1 MNVCAPTDGFTM
13 GFFVAQKTLE
23 RLEWERVLAMLGERA
38 RTPGGRRRCALEAI
52 EGGARG
58 DALFERTRAGVVE
71 RLAETS
77 EARSV
82 LAAGELPPMGG
93 GEGLDQTLA
102 RARKDGVLAARELLN
117 LASTLELT
125 RDLKRYLEARRAST
139 PRLSELAELLVEHPD
154 LEREIEACLEP
165 SGEVRDSASPT
176 LAAARGD
183 ARHLAMQIQA
193 KLDHYLREPE
203 VTAHLSDDY
212 YTIRND
218 RYVLPVRADARG
230 AIRGIVHD
238 ASNSGMTIFIEP
250 EALVDLNNQ
259 LKRAEITIEQET
271 LRILRHLSN
280 AAGAVAREVEANLA
294 TLEVIDLAF
303 ARAELAEELDA
314 VVPEVGDEGILE
326 LPQLRHPLLP
336 PDRVVPSDL
345 RLGADFTA
353 LILSGPNAGGKTVA
367 LKAAALAALFVRAG
381 MHVPAAEGARVDL
394 FDEVL
399 AHIGDEQDIRENLST
414 FSAHMANLAEITR
427 RAANRSLVV
436 LDEIGVGTDPG
447 EGAAIAQAALETLVE
462 RGARVIAT
470 THYNLLKEMAEVDE
484 RFANASFEFD
494 SETLEPTYRLRMGLP
509 GVSSATSVAARMGLD
524 PRVIARANELL
535 DREDRRLDRV
545 LSELAASR
553 SALEAEK
560 RDIARLRTETEAVR
574 DEHRARL
581 EKLQTKRDK
590 LFLSMREDLENA
602 FREAH
607 RQVAAVIR
615 ELQRGGSA
623 RDAAAAREK
632 LQAIARDA
640 ESSQREAG
648 LELPVGEP
656 ATPIDWSRAAVG
668 DRVRI
673 RDGGQGTL
681 SALPDQRGRVAV
693 QLGGARVS
701 VPMERVE
708 ALEPSQERS
717 ASDRG
722 APRITVTRAGADG
735 RTAPSDL
742 EFEDERCDLHG
753 LRVDEALDRLSRALD
768 RAASAGRSSLAI
780 SHGRGTGTLRRVVRE
795 FLRDCPYVSHFAPAA
810 QQEGG
815 DGVTVAFLR

>member
-1 MNVCAPTDGFTM
+1 M

-23 RLEWERVLAMLGERA
+23 RLEWARVLAMLGECA
-38 RTPGGRRRCALEAI
+38 GTPGVRDRCAA
-52 EGGARG
+52 GAAESG
-58 DALFERTRAGVVE
+58 SHADSLFEPSRAGVLE

-82 LAAGELPPMGG
+82 LAAGERPPIGG
-93 GEGLDQTLA
+93 FPGLDQTLA
-102 RARKDGVLAARELLN
+102 RARKDGVLAARELLD
-117 LASTLELT
+117 LASTLEGT
-125 RDLKRYLEARRAST
+125 RGVKRFFEARSEAT
-139 PRLSELAELLVEHPD
+139 PRLSGFAEVLVEHRE
-154 LEREIEACLEP
+154 LEREIEACLDP
-165 SGEVRDSASPT
+165 SGEIRDSASPT
-176 LAAARGD
+176 LAAARRD
-183 ARHLAMQIQA
+183 ARQIAAQIQA
-193 KLDHYLREPE
+193 KLDRDLRDPDI
-203 VTAHLSDDY
+203 ASHLSDDY

-250 EALVDLNNQ
+250 EPLVELNNE

-271 LRILRHLSN
+271 LRILRELSRALGC
-280 AAGAVAREVEANLA
+280 AAEEVAANLA
-294 TLEVIDLAF
+294 TLEAIDLAF
-303 ARAELAEELDA
+303 ARAQLAEQLDA
-314 VVPEVGDEGILE
+314 VAPEVGDEGILR
-326 LPQLRHPLLP
+326 LPQLRHALLP
-336 PDRVVPSDL
+336 PEKVVPSDV

-367 LKAAALAALFVRAG
+367 LKAAALSVLFVRAG

-414 FSAHMANLAEITR
+414 FSAHMANLADISR

-447 EGAAIAQAALETLVE
+447 EGAAIAQAVLETLVE

-494 SETLEPTYRLRMGLP
+494 PETLEPTYRLRMGLP

-524 PRVIARANELL
+524 PAIIARANELL
-535 DREDRRLDRV
+535 DREDRQLDRI
-545 LSELAASR
+545 LSELATSR

-560 RDIARLRTETEAVR
+560 REVAQLRTETEAVR
-574 DEHRARL
+574 DEHRAKL
-581 EKLQTKRDK
+581 EKLQARRDK
-590 LFLSMREDLENA
+590 LFLSMREDLERS

-615 ELQRGGSA
+615 ELQRGGGA

-632 LQAIARDA
+632 LLAIAQDTQ
-640 ESSQREAG
+640 ESQREAG
-648 LELPVGEP
+648 LEVPDAQP
-656 ATPIDWSRAAVG
+656 ANPIEWSRAAVG
-668 DRVRI
+668 DRVWI
-673 RDGGQGTL
+673 RGGGTGVL

-701 VPMERVE
+701 VPMERVG
-708 ALEPSQERS
+708 ALELAAERS
-717 ASDRG
+717 AAQRD
-722 APRITVTRAGADG
+722 APRVTVTRARADG
-735 RTAPSDL
+735 AGAAESDL
-742 EFEDERCDLHG
+742 GFDSDRCDLHG
-753 LRVDEALDRLSRALD
+753 LRVDEALDRLAYALD
-768 RAASAGRSSLAI
+768 RAASAGRASLAI

-795 FLRDCPYVSHFAPAA
+795 YLRDCPYISHFSSAA
-810 QQEGG
+810 QENGG
-815 DGVTVAFLR
+815 DAVTIAFLR